1 MFHQQ
6 QTSLDTV
13 GFVSLDGYVD
23 LFSNIFPNVNHGL
36 NGKLLTITTLEVSE
50 VLSCKSYCVKVV
62 PITGYYINISKS
74 ERQKKKEVKLME
86 KKQQTSTSVQ
96 HTANCD
102 LDSRQLSWILNVR
115 SVRSGV

>member
-23 LFSNIFPNVNHGL
+23 LFSNILPNVNHGL

-74 ERQKKKEVKLME
+74 ERQKKRSEINGEKTTNKPISSTYNKL
-86 KKQQTSTSVQ
+86 
-96 HTANCD
+96 
-102 LDSRQLSWILNVR
+102 
-115 SVRSGV
+115 